1 MKNKKKD
8 DYIDNGMTVAD
19 MSEVER
25 PNLFGF
31 RNPNLE
37 KDVPTSVSSNSE
49 PLDKET
55 RKWAILGALKASLL
69 IALAYIVGIG
79 LFILLLVLFY
89 KHIA

>member
-8 DYIDNGMTVAD
+8 DFIDNGMTVAD
-19 MSEVER
+19 MSDIEK

-37 KDVPTSVSSNSE
+37 KNVPNNVSSNTE

-69 IALAYIVGIG
+69 IGLAYIVGIG